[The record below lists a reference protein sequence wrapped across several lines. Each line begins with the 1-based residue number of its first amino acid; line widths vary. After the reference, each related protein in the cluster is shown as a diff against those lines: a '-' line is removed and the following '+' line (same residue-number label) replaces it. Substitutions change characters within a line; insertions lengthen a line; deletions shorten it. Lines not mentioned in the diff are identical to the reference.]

1 MASLITP
8 QFEQYIAQQTINKG
22 TVVFDEFVFAN
33 IPGLTAE
40 NLKNHL
46 MMPQAAHIVHRQA
59 VSQSG
64 VVNENAVVYS
74 VTIGTEVGDFD
85 FNFIGLVNKSK
96 NMLAVAIQ
104 TTPVKKVRNKN
115 AVQGNSITR
124 NVLLEFRGAKALTNI
139 NVTAQTW
146 QIDFTVRLHGID
158 EKIRLTNRDL
168 YGRAVFFDDSFLVKR
183 KSGNDYTIE
192 PGLAYV
198 EGVRANMTALE
209 NINAAN
215 LPCSIYLDVVHHCTV
230 TGAYETEIKF
240 LKANKADYTDTTNRP
255 HYVQILA
262 DIDRNGV
269 VTDRRL
275 LSPFLGINPLDLD
288 DSTPNKADKRGHT
301 HRLPLASLIKRG
313 IVKLYSGYNSDAE
326 DLAATPKAIKTL
338 KAFIDAITR
347 NLGNYIP
354 NSKKSSRVDSSSADD
369 VATSAAVKSANDNA
383 NSRIAKS
390 GDTMTGNLVI
400 DSQSNAW
407 SGIALKNKQGKYLVY
422 EVTPDS
428 ESYFGAMIYRD
439 GTGHN
444 INHLRLPKRNGDIA
458 IKEDVDG
465 KVSKLGDTMTGNL
478 VIDSQSNAWSGI
490 ALKNKQ
496 GKYLVY
502 EVTPDSES
510 YFGAMIYRD
519 GTGHNINHLRLP
531 KRDGDIALKEDVDGK
546 VSKSGDTMTGAL
558 NIRYGDYS
566 FINQF
571 NNSGKFARIEVT
583 PDDQSN
589 FYKLSYWDGNSE
601 LDSALLPKR
610 GARKIIAY
618 EDWVNDGYV
627 PRTGDTLINGHP
639 TFENNGG
646 FITIKSTGSS
656 WAAIDYKVW
665 NSPAPL
671 VTTQA
676 EDLGNF
682 SGAFNIYTTPEGT
695 DYNTDR
701 RQKTAQIHHNGRIWT
716 NRYGWLDEQF
726 APAGNTHK
734 KSRCHNH
741 WFPSHYAGAEVVDLP
756 VNDSGGIRITWM
768 GIKLPNYQP
777 PYVDIYLPMAYG
789 GFARATVSDDGVA
802 TYIYGTEMIGNNI
815 VRVYCKQSAAIGF
828 NLQVIGWASF

>member
-168 YGRAVFFDDSFLVKR
+168 YGRAVFFDDSFLVKS

-192 PGLAYV
+192 PGVAYV

-313 IVKLYSGYNSDAE
+313 IVKLYSGYDSNAE

-338 KAFIDAITR
+338 KVFIDAITR

-354 NSKKSSRVDSSSADD
+354 NSKKSSRVDSNSADD

-390 GDTMTGNLVI
+390 
-400 DSQSNAW
+400 
-407 SGIALKNKQGKYLVY
+407 
-422 EVTPDS
+422 
-428 ESYFGAMIYRD
+428 
-439 GTGHN
+439 
-444 INHLRLPKRNGDIA
+444 
-458 IKEDVDG
+458 
-465 KVSKLGDTMTGNL
+465 GDTMTGNL

-646 FITIKSTGSS
+646 FITIKSTGVS

-665 NSPAPL
+665 NSHVPL

-682 SGAFNIYTTPEGT
+682 SGAFNVFTTPEGT

-701 RQKTAQIHHNGRIWT
+701 REKTAQIHHNGRIWSK
-716 NRYGWLDEQF
+716 RYGWLDDKF
-726 APAGNTHK
+726 AIANDTHK

-741 WFPSHYAGAEVVDLP
+741 WFPSHYSGAEVVDLP
-756 VNDSGGIRITWM
+756 VNDAGGIRITWM
-768 GIKLPNYQP
+768 GVKLPNYQP
-777 PYVDIYLPMAYG
+777 PYVDIYLPMAYS
-789 GFARATVSDDGVA
+789 GFAKATVSDDGVA

-815 VRVYCKQSAAIGF
+815 VRVYCKQSASIGF
-828 NLQVIGWASF
+828 ALQVIGWTNF

>member
-22 TVVFDEFVFAN
+22 TVVFDEFIFAN

-46 MMPQAAHIVHRQA
+46 TMPQAAHIVHRQA

-192 PGLAYV
+192 PGVAYV

-288 DSTPNKADKRGHT
+288 DTTPNKADKRGHT

-313 IVKLYSGYNSDAE
+313 IVKLYSGYDSDAE

-347 NLGNYIP
+347 NMNNYIQ

-369 VATSAAVKSANDNA
+369 VATSAAVKIAYDKGVEAKNAADNAQRSANDGINRANNAQNSANDGINRANNAQQTAEAANTNA
-383 NSRIAKS
+383 NNRVAKS
-390 GDTMTGNLVI
+390 GDTMTGQLTVPKIHLTDN
-400 DSQSNAW
+400 NT
-407 SGIALKNKQGKYLVY
+407 G
-422 EVTPDS
+422 
-428 ESYFGAMIYRD
+428 ES
-439 GTGHN
+439 
-444 INHLRLPKRNGDIA
+444 L
-458 IKEDVDG
+458 
-465 KVSKLGDTMTGNL
+465 KLGDDAWLGDVNVGNSVGVKGQQNPEQGYIAYGSSKKRFGFDGNMFFSDSSLATNQIGHGSYAQQYNVAAPFYVHETLSAARDTYHPFIKGRVRAAGQYGAAFSLGYTTNQRQGGDGYGTG
-478 VIDSQSNAWSGI
+478 VIHLISDAGDNRLWQ
-490 ALKNKQ
+490 
-496 GKYLVY
+496 
-502 EVTPDSES
+502 
-510 YFGAMIYRD
+510 FGHNGEFVSAGDVITSAGRSLNSAIYRE
-519 GTGHNINHLRLP
+519 GNPH
-531 KRDGDIALKEDVDGK
+531 DIALSWQRDGFKVRVDNVDIGRVAFK
-546 VSKSGDTMTGAL
+546 LDLPRERLIWQGATDNPITVNVQVSKGLLCILMDTPHGAQANRPIWFSSPIEHCHDTKIGDFNTGGTA
-558 NIRYGDYS
+558 GDY
-566 FINQF
+566 NF
-571 NNSGKFARIEVT
+571 NT
-583 PDDQSN
+583 
-589 FYKLSYWDGNSE
+589 L
-601 LDSALLPKR
+601 ALLSRNGTNITITPL
-610 GARKIIAY
+610 
-618 EDWVNDGYV
+618 NDGRK
-627 PRTGDTLINGHP
+627 PRIQ
-639 TFENNGG
+639 
-646 FITIKSTGSS
+646 
-656 WAAIDYKVW
+656 KV
-665 NSPAPL
+665 
-671 VTTQA
+671 
-676 EDLGNF
+676 
-682 SGAFNIYTTPEGT
+682 
-695 DYNTDR
+695 
-701 RQKTAQIHHNGRIWT
+701 
-716 NRYGWLDEQF
+716 
-726 APAGNTHK
+726 
-734 KSRCHNH
+734 
-741 WFPSHYAGAEVVDLP
+741 VVF
-756 VNDSGGIRITWM
+756 G
-768 GIKLPNYQP
+768 
-777 PYVDIYLPMAYG
+777 
-789 GFARATVSDDGVA
+789 
-802 TYIYGTEMIGNNI
+802 
-815 VRVYCKQSAAIGF
+815 
-828 NLQVIGWASF
+828 